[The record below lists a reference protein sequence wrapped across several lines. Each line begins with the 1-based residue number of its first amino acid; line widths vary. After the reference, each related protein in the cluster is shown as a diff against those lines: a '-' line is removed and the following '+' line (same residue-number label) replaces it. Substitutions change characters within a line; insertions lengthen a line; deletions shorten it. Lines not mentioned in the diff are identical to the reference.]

1 MNKETPI
8 KQPFNWCW
16 LTVSEVYSIFI
27 IAGRMAG
34 MQADMMLE
42 KKLRVLHLYPKAARK
57 RLSSRDL
64 IEGSLQ
70 H

>member
-1 MNKETPI
+1 
-8 KQPFNWCW
+8 
-16 LTVSEVYSIFI
+16 
-27 IAGRMAG
+27 MAG

-64 IEGSLQ
+64 KWGGVSLQ
-70 H
+70 HW

>member
-1 MNKETPI
+1 MNKATPI
-8 KQPFNWCW
+8 KQPFNWGW
-16 LTVSEVYSIFI
+16 LKVSVFI

-42 KKLRVLHLYPKAARK
+42 KKLRVLHLDPKAARK

-64 IEGSLQ
+64 IGGSLQ
-70 H
+70 L

>member
-1 MNKETPI
+1 
-8 KQPFNWCW
+8 
-16 LTVSEVYSIFI
+16 
-27 IAGRMAG
+27 MAG

-64 IEGSLQ
+64 MGVLILQ
-70 H
+70 QGHNTS